1 MGQPTISVVSKLE
14 RVDESNRRVR
24 FGTLI
29 IGMFLNNST
38 EKGIERISRQNSVQ
52 ECLTMW

>member
-52 ECLTMW
+52 ECLTM